1 VLLQVVHHLVEGCL
15 RYPFLLFLE
24 LLQVFLLQSPFLRR
38 KLLLPLLS
46 FPECLCLI
54 DAFLNVLSEPLL
66 LELEIKRCLLLVLL
80 DALLVLFSALLVI
93 VKGTHLPLEFIPDG
107 LLNFFILLNQL
118 HLCLDP
124 SFFVLLLH

>member
-1 VLLQVVHHLVEGCL
+1 
-15 RYPFLLFLE
+15 
-24 LLQVFLLQSPFLRR
+24 
-38 KLLLPLLS
+38 
-46 FPECLCLI
+46 
-54 DAFLNVLSEPLL
+54 LL